1 MAATLIS
8 CYSEALALIAAGDI
22 ADIEEDSIEARE
34 CNRFGP
40 ALLEEVGEWAD
51 WPFKVRRAVLASVTN
66 DRPAEWLY
74 AYALPSDLG
83 QAIAIRSVEDDATS
97 LPEHGPYP
105 FPVQDA
111 YPLRFIVEGGKIYAN
126 TETATLVYT
135 RNVVDIGDLDPL
147 LRRAFVD
154 ELAARIALPIKKDVK
169 IAQALRQQAMMS
181 KNIAIANEQNRSPR
195 VATRYISEAEYAR
208 MGIGV

>member
-8 CYSEALALIAAGDI
+8 CYNEALALIAAGDI
-22 ADIEEDSIEARE
+22 ADITEDSIEARE

-40 ALLEEVGEWAD
+40 ALLEEIGEWAD

-83 QAIAIRSVEDDATS
+83 KPIAVRSVEDDATS
-97 LPEHGPYP
+97 LPENGP
-105 FPVQDA
+105 FPFPLQDA
-111 YPLRFIVEGGKIYAN
+111 YPLRFIVEGGKIYSN

-135 RNVVDIGDLDPL
+135 SSTVDVGDLDPI

-154 ELAARIALPIKKDVK
+154 ELAARIALPIKKDIK
-169 IAQALRQQAMMS
+169 IAQAMKQQAMIS
-181 KNIAIANEQNRSPR
+181 RREAIANEQNRSPR

-208 MGIGV
+208 QGIGV